1 MQSLILRQLRR
12 RLWNRNKI
20 GQHCFFSLK
29 DLYSYLN
36 STIRIL
42 MLDITKLPTT
52 NQELLELGARE
63 APVRFEASEAEYWAL
78 LQRAAYKAEYAKGEI
93 VATMGYENALHS
105 FIATRLSY
113 LLQTIFSD
121 LNAYRISNSN
131 RPVCIEACDNAI
143 FIPDGS
149 VLQMPLDPYE
159 FQPGMDAER
168 TPLLL
173 FEVLSP
179 STRIRDFGEKLPCYK
194 QIPSLQHILYL
205 ETDNVKVFHSHR
217 REDGLWVEGIYTDK
231 SDKIVLPYGT
241 VTLGELYVE

>member
-1 MQSLILRQLRR
+1 MP
-12 RLWNRNKI
+12 
-20 GQHCFFSLK
+20 
-29 DLYSYLN
+29 
-36 STIRIL
+36 
-42 MLDITKLPTT
+42 DIAKLPTT

-78 LQRAAYKAEYAKGEI
+78 LQQAAYKAEYANGEI

-121 LNAYRISNSN
+121 LTAYRISNSN
-131 RPVCIEACDNAI
+131 RPVCIESCNNAI
-143 FIPDGS
+143 FIPDGA
-149 VLQMPLDPYE
+149 VLQLPLDPYE

-179 STRIRDFGEKLPCYK
+179 STRISEKLPCYK
-194 QIPSLQHILYL
+194 QIPSLQHIIYL
-205 ETDNVKVFHSHR
+205 ETENVKVFHFQR
-217 REDGLWVEGIYTDK
+217 REDGLWLEGIYTDK
-231 SDKIVLPYGT
+231 NDQIALPYGT
-241 VTLGELYVE
+241 ITLGELYVD

>member
-1 MQSLILRQLRR
+1 MP
-12 RLWNRNKI
+12 
-20 GQHCFFSLK
+20 
-29 DLYSYLN
+29 
-36 STIRIL
+36 
-42 MLDITKLPTT
+42 DIAKLPTT
-52 NQELLELGARE
+52 DKELLELGVRE

-78 LQRAAYKAEYAKGEI
+78 LQQAAYKAEYANGEI

-105 FIATRLSY
+105 FITTRLSY
-113 LLQTIFSD
+113 LLQAIFSD
-121 LNAYRISNSN
+121 LSAYRISNSN
-131 RPVCIEACDNAI
+131 RPVCIEACNNAI

-149 VLQMPLDPYE
+149 VLELPLNPYE

-205 ETDNVKVFHSHR
+205 EADSVKVFHFHR
-217 REDGLWVEGIYTDK
+217 QEDGLWLEGIYTDK
-231 SDKIVLPYGT
+231 SDRIELPYRSIG
-241 VTLGELYVE
+241 LGELYVD